1 MGQDRA
7 MTDADEPAP
16 DPPPDRRDDVA
27 GYLADPGPYGVL
39 LETRLRLVTWNLW
52 WRFGPWQARL
62 PAIVETL
69 RRLDADVV
77 CLQEV
82 WSEADTGHTSA
93 AVIAEALDLHHVHA
107 SHLDIDGI
115 GMGNAVLSRWP
126 IAGSEAHALP
136 APPGRDEDEE
146 GRLVLRADVD
156 GPRGTVQVF
165 TTHLNWRLD
174 HSHVRQHQVREIC
187 RFISTSPKRTFPAVL
202 CGDMNADPMADEMRM
217 LTGRAAVPE
226 PPLVFFDA
234 WDHAGVGD
242 GFTWSN
248 ANPYAVKDLEHD
260 RRIDFVLSG
269 FPKGGGAGHVTRAEL
284 IGTEPVDGVVPS
296 DHYGVLAELRY

>member
-1 MGQDRA
+1 VDLGKDLPMS
-7 MTDADEPAP
+7 
-16 DPPPDRRDDVA
+16 VA
-27 GYLADPGPYGVL
+27 SHLADPGPFGPL
-39 LETRLRLVTWNLW
+39 LDTRLRLVTWNVW
-52 WRFGPWQARL
+52 GRYGPWEERL

-69 RRLDADVV
+69 RRLDADVI

-93 AVIAEALDLHHVHA
+93 AVIADALGAHHVHA
-107 SHLDIDGI
+107 SHLELDGI
-115 GMGNAVLSRWP
+115 GMGNAVVSRWP
-126 IAGSEAHALP
+126 IAGHEVRALP
-136 APPGRDEDEE
+136 APPGSEE
-146 GRLVLRADVD
+146 HEESRLAPRADID
-156 GPRGTVQVF
+156 GPRGPLQVF

-174 HSHVRQHQVREIC
+174 HSAIRQHQVRGLC
-187 RFISTSPKRTFPAVL
+187 RFILQSPKRAFPAVL
-202 CGDMNADPMADEMRM
+202 CGDFNADPTADEVRM

-234 WDHAGVGD
+234 WDHAGDGD

-260 RRIDFVLSG
+260 RRIDFVFSG
-269 FPKGGGAGHVTRAEL
+269 FPKAGGAGHVTRAEL
-284 IGTEPVDGVVPS
+284 VGADAIDGVVPS

>member
-1 MGQDRA
+1 MSATWDHT
-7 MTDADEPAP
+7 TDHTD
-16 DPPPDRRDDVA
+16 DPA
-27 GYLADPGPYGVL
+27 GYLAAPGPFGPL

-52 WRFGPWQARL
+52 WRFGPWRARL
-62 PAIVETL
+62 PAIIETL

-82 WSEADTGHTSA
+82 WSDPTTSETSA
-93 AVIAEALDLHHVHA
+93 AAIADALGVHHVHA
-107 SHLDIDGI
+107 SHLDLDGI

-126 IAGSEAHALP
+126 IAGHDVRALP
-136 APPGRDEDEE
+136 PPQGFEDAEE
-146 GRLVLRADVD
+146 RRLALRADID
-156 GPRGTVQVF
+156 GPRGPIQVF

-174 HSHVRQHQVREIC
+174 HSHVRQHQVRELC
-187 RFISTSPKRTFPAVL
+187 RFIAGSPARTFPAVL
-202 CGDMNADPMADEMRM
+202 CGDMNADPMSDEMRM

-248 ANPYAVKDLEHD
+248 TNPYATKDLEHD
-260 RRIDFVLSG
+260 RRIDFVYGG
-269 FPKGGGAGHVTRAEL
+269 FPKAGGAGHLTHAEL
-284 IGTEPVDGVVPS
+284 VGTEPVDGVVPS